1 MQLLR
6 ICFVLM
12 LSAGIIFTSA
22 PSLYAD
28 ETSEIILRLLVKKG
42 IITQQEIDE
51 IGAEVATKE
60 RVIPTT
66 LEERVAKVE
75 TDLPKWVKD
84 TKFKGDLRLRGEY
97 IDNDLGQDNGRTRMR
112 LRYGFESKINDQ
124 VKVAFGLASGSSDSP
139 TSTNQT
145 LESEFQSKAVWID
158 YAEATYKPYHWLNLI
173 GGKFKSPFF
182 STDMLWDSDI
192 RFDGFAAKVKTDKE
206 PVELYATAGY
216 FPIDDS
222 NTADGD
228 DIYLVACQIGANA
241 GLGNKF
247 AELKTGLAYYDFNN
261 LKGATAA
268 SLAEERGT
276 NTYNGTYA
284 SGSTTATIAHDFR
297 VISPS
302 VELDF
307 NNILGGLEIPWA
319 IFGEYAN
326 NLDPGNNESA
336 SRGGFRLGKAK
347 VKKKGDWKLINQYSR
362 IEKDAFF
369 DAFPDA
375 DFNGAGTDGKGF
387 EAIFDYALADNII
400 ASLDYY
406 NTRRI
411 SADSLDEQIMQADV
425 VFKF

>member
-1 MQLLR
+1 MRFLR
-6 ICFVLM
+6 VCLILM
-12 LSAGIIFTSA
+12 FSTGIIFTSV
-22 PSLYAD
+22 PGLYAD

-51 IGAEVATKE
+51 IGSEVAAKE
-60 RVIPTT
+60 RTIPAT

-75 TDLPKWVKD
+75 KDLPKWVKN
-84 TKFKGDLRLRGEY
+84 TTFKGDLRLRGEY
-97 IDNDLGQDNGRTRMR
+97 IDNDLGQDNGRTRIR

-158 YAEATYKPYHWLNLI
+158 YAEATYNPYHWLHLI

-192 RFDGFAAKVKTDKE
+192 RFDGFVAKVKTNKD
-206 PVELYATAGY
+206 PVEFYATVGY
-216 FPIDDS
+216 FPIDDV

-228 DIYLVACQIGANA
+228 DIYLIAGQIGANA
-241 GLGNKF
+241 ALGDNF
-247 AELKTGLAYYDFNN
+247 AKLKTGLAYYDFNN

-284 SGSTTATIAHDFR
+284 SGSTTATIANDFR
-297 VISPS
+297 VISPTA
-302 VELDF
+302 ELVF
-307 NNILGGLEIPWA
+307 NSILGKIEIPWA
-319 IFGEYAN
+319 IFGEYSN

-336 SRGGFRLGKAK
+336 SRGGFRLGDAK

-411 SADSLDEQIMQADV
+411 SADSLDEQIVQADV
-425 VFKF
+425 IFKF